1 MEIIGLMFYKTY
13 EFNWKTTFC
22 CFQASTYH
30 HIQEI
35 MVQLLRTV
43 NKTVIT
49 MRRDD
54 SLIVSNILMFFLIFS
69 RLFNN
74 YPVKIQIQCLQ
85 RPYLWNF

>member
-1 MEIIGLMFYKTY
+1 MNLTGKLL
-13 EFNWKTTFC
+13 FC
-22 CFQASTYH
+22 SFQASTYH

-54 SLIVSNILMFFLIFS
+54 SLIVSNISMFPLI
-69 RLFNN
+69 L
-74 YPVKIQIQCLQ
+74 
-85 RPYLWNF
+85 

>member
-1 MEIIGLMFYKTY
+1 MVWLNNCQHGNNWSHVLQKIIGKLL
-13 EFNWKTTFC
+13 FC

-54 SLIVSNILMFFLIFS
+54 SLIVSNILMHF
-69 RLFNN
+69 
-74 YPVKIQIQCLQ
+74 
-85 RPYLWNF
+85 